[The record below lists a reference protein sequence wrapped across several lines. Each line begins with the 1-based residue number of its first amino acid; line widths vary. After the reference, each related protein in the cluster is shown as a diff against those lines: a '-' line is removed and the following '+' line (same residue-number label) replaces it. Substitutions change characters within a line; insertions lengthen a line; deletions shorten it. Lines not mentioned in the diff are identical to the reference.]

1 MRPRPFRSVLDTIRG
16 HGLTPAELRERA
28 RLAYAHG
35 QAFLAQLYL
44 DEAEAQE
51 AALRASRSQACDL
64 CGGRGM
70 LDDIPCWRCDP
81 ELLGRRLVEVRR
93 EA

>member
-35 QAFLAQLYL
+35 QTFLAQLYL

-51 AALRASRSQACDL
+51 VVLRLRPCGL
-64 CGGRGM
+64 CGGTGRVA
-70 LDDIPCWRCDP
+70 DDIPCWRCDP
-81 ELLGRRLVEVRR
+81 ELSGRRLVEVRR

>member
-16 HGLTPAELRERA
+16 HGLTPGELRERA

-35 QAFLAQLYL
+35 QTFLAQLYL

-51 AALRASRSQACDL
+51 AALRASPPCGL
-64 CGGRGM
+64 CGGWGRVG
-70 LDDIPCWRCDP
+70 DDIPCWRCDP
-81 ELLGRRLVEVRR
+81 ELSGRRLVEVRR

>member
-1 MRPRPFRSVLDTIRG
+1 MKRPFRSPLDAIRA
-16 HGLTPAELRERA
+16 HGLTPAELRQRA
-28 RLAYAHG
+28 RLALSHN

-64 CGGRGM
+64 CGGRGL
-70 LDDIPCWRCDP
+70 LDDIPCWRCHP
-81 ELLGRRLVEVRR
+81 EASGRRVQEVRR
-93 EA
+93 DA

>member
-16 HGLTPAELRERA
+16 HGLTPAELRQRA
-28 RLAYAHG
+28 RLALSHK

-64 CGGRGM
+64 CGGAGDAGRHPLLAVRSRAFGAPPRGGA
-70 LDDIPCWRCDP
+70 P
-81 ELLGRRLVEVRR
+81 
-93 EA
+93 